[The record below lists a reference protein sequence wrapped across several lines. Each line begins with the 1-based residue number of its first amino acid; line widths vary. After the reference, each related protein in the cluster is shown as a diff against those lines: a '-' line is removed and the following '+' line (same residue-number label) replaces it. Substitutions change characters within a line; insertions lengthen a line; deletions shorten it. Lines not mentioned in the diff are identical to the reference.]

1 MKAMLTEDWRGRIDA
16 GDGDSGRRWHQVVQP
31 LTAESPPGTALL
43 GFACDEGVSRNQGR
57 TGASE
62 GPRAL
67 RRALAPL
74 AWHGAAGGALYDA
87 GDIACVDGDL
97 EGAQRAL
104 GGRVATLLAT
114 GHFPMLL
121 GGGHEIA
128 WGSFQG
134 AAAALE
140 DSGRLSRY
148 GIINFDAHFDLRQ
161 GPPSSGTPFFQ
172 IYQSLNSKDRAFR
185 YLCLGI
191 SRASNT
197 PALFHIAQQCGAR
210 WLSDE
215 ALTWAGWEPARRAVD
230 AFIDELDALQLSV
243 CLDAFPA
250 AAAPGV
256 SAPAGRGLAPDL
268 GLALLAHVLARAGH
282 GTAKSKVV
290 LAEVA
295 ELAPRLDPDGRTAR
309 LAARVVHDIVT
320 PTPRASATSRA
331 ST

>member
-1 MKAMLTEDWRGRIDA
+1 MSAAPTDDWRGRIDA
-16 GDGDSGRRWHQVVQP
+16 DDGEAGRRWHQVVQP
-31 LTAESPPGTALL
+31 LAPDSPPGSALL

-74 AWHGAAGGALYDA
+74 AWHGAVGGALYDA
-87 GDIACVDGDL
+87 GDIACTDGDL
-97 EGAQRAL
+97 AAAQRVL
-104 GGRVATLLAT
+104 GERVAALLAA

-134 AAAALE
+134 AATALGE
-140 DSGRLSRY
+140 RGRLSRY
-148 GIINFDAHFDLRQ
+148 GIINFDAHFDMRR
-161 GPPSSGTPFFQ
+161 GPPNSGTPFIQ
-172 IYQSLNSKDRAFR
+172 IYQYLAELDQPFN

-197 PALFHIAQQCGAR
+197 PALFQSAQECGAR
-210 WLSDE
+210 WLLDE
-215 ALTWAGWEPARRAVD
+215 ALTWPGREAACRAID
-230 AFIDELDALQLSV
+230 EFIDGLDALQLSV

-256 SAPAGRGLAPDL
+256 SAPAARGLAPDL
-268 GLALLAHVLARAGH
+268 GLSLLAHLLERAGH
-282 GTAKSKVV
+282 GTPQSKVV

-309 LAARVVHDIVT
+309 LAARIVHDIL
-320 PTPRASATSRA
+320 TPRLPAHI
-331 ST
+331 

>member
-1 MKAMLTEDWRGRIDA
+1 MSTMPGEDWRGRIDA
-16 GDGDSGRRWHQVVQP
+16 GEGDSGRRWHQVVQP
-31 LTAESPPGTALL
+31 LGPDSPPGTALL

-57 TGASE
+57 TGASG

-74 AWHGAAGGALYDA
+74 AWYGAARGPLYDA
-87 GDIACVDGDL
+87 GDIACADGDL
-97 EGAQRAL
+97 AAAQRAL
-104 GGRVATLLAT
+104 GERVAALLAA

-134 AAAALE
+134 VAAAL
-140 DSGRLSRY
+140 DRSGRLSRY
-148 GIINFDAHFDLRQ
+148 GIINFDAHFDMRR
-161 GPPSSGTPFFQ
+161 GEPNSGTPFLQIFQ
-172 IYQSLNSKDRAFR
+172 SFMEMRRPFR

-197 PALFHIAQQCGAR
+197 PALFQTAQECGAH
-210 WLSDE
+210 WLLDE
-215 ALTWAGWEPARRAVD
+215 ALTWPGWASACRA
-230 AFIDELDALQLSV
+230 IDEFIEPLEALQVSV

-268 GLALLAHVLARAGH
+268 ALSLLAHVLERAGH
-282 GTAKSKVV
+282 GTAKSKLV

-309 LAARVVHDIVT
+309 LAARIVHDIVT
-320 PTPRASATSRA
+320 PRPHTSV
-331 ST
+331 

>member
-1 MKAMLTEDWRGRIDA
+1 MSAVPGEDWRGRIDA
-16 GDGDSGRRWHQVVQP
+16 GEGDSGRRWHQVVQP
-31 LTAESPPGTALL
+31 LAPDLPPGTALL

-57 TGASE
+57 IGASE

-74 AWHGAAGGALYDA
+74 AWHGAARCALYDA
-87 GDIACVDGDL
+87 GDIACTDGDL
-97 EGAQRAL
+97 AAAQRAL
-104 GGRVATLLAT
+104 GERVATLLAA

-134 AAAALE
+134 AVTALE
-140 DSGRLSRY
+140 GTGRLSRY
-148 GIINFDAHFDLRQ
+148 GIINFDAHFDMRR
-161 GPPSSGTPFFQ
+161 GPPNSGTPFFQ
-172 IYQSLNSKDRAFR
+172 IYQSFTKIQQPFR

-197 PALFHIAQQCGAR
+197 PALFQTAQESGAR
-210 WLSDE
+210 WLLDE
-215 ALTWAGWEPARRAVD
+215 ALTWPGWGPACRA
-230 AFIDELDALQLSV
+230 IDEFLEPLDALHLSV
-243 CLDAFPA
+243 CLDAFTA

-268 GLALLAHVLARAGH
+268 ALSLLAYVLERAGH

-320 PTPRASATSRA
+320 PRPHALI
-331 ST
+331 

>member
-1 MKAMLTEDWRGRIDA
+1 MLSDDWRGRIDA

-31 LTAESPPGTALL
+31 LTAESPPGTVLL
-43 GFACDEGVSRNQGR
+43 GFACDEGVSRNKGR

-74 AWHGAAGGALYDA
+74 AWHGAAAGALYDA
-87 GDIACVDGDL
+87 GDVACVDGDL
-97 EGAQRAL
+97 DAAQQAL
-104 GGRVATLLAT
+104 GTRVAALLAA

-140 DSGRLSRY
+140 GSGRLSRY
-148 GIINFDAHFDLRQ
+148 GIINFDAHFDLRR
-161 GPPSSGTPFFQ
+161 GPPNSGTPFFQ
-172 IYQSLNSKDRAFR
+172 IYQLVSKNSRPFR

-197 PALFHIAQQCGAR
+197 PVLFQTAQQCGAR
-210 WLSDE
+210 WLPDE
-215 ALTWAGWEPARRAVD
+215 SLTWAGWESACRAVD
-230 AFIDELDALQLSV
+230 AFIDELDALHLSV

-250 AAAPGV
+250 ATAPGV
-256 SAPAGRGLAPDL
+256 SAPAGRGIAPDL
-268 GLALLAHVLARAGH
+268 ALALLAHVLARAGH

-309 LAARVVHDIVT
+309 LAGRIVHDIVT
-320 PTPRASATSRA
+320 PRPRAPI
-331 ST
+331 